1 MESQK
6 TMHFSDMKLSEASI
20 KFEKEQLG
28 LYTDLVN
35 RHPENEFFKKAQSQL
50 NSLIEDHE
58 KQLGANSGTKPC

>member
-6 TMHFSDMKLSEASI
+6 TMLFSDMKLGEASI

-35 RHPENEFFKKAQSQL
+35 RHPENEFYKRTQSRL
-50 NSLIEDHE
+50 TKLIEDHE
-58 KQLGANSGTKPC
+58 KQLETES